1 MKEALE
7 ANRRFFVALTRRDLK
22 ALNEILSDNFILID
36 VLTGS
41 EVAKH
46 DLIAALESSQLVFES
61 VDPSAPNIRCFGSTA
76 VITGRTEMAGH
87 YGSASFRVQSRYT
100 HVFSK
105 EHIEW
110 LLVSAQGT
118 RIAE

>member
-7 ANRRFFVALTRRDLK
+7 ANRRFFVALTGRDLK
-22 ALNEILSDNFILID
+22 ALDEILSDNFILIE

-46 DLIAALESSQLVFES
+46 DLIAALQSSQLVFES
-61 VDPSAPNIRCFGSTA
+61 VDPSEPIIRCFGSTA

-87 YGSASFRVQSRYT
+87 YGPASFRVQSRYT
-100 HVFSK
+100 HVLFK
-105 EHIEW
+105 EHQEW

-118 RIAE
+118 RIAD